1 MRGYRETF
9 SFRAHPRVPGAP
21 PGFRFGP
28 VTRGMDSFELNKIAG
43 AVLFTILV
51 ILSLGIVAEVI
62 YGPHKPE
69 KPGFEIAVAEAP
81 EGGPSTGGGAATV
94 EPIAVR
100 LASADVGKGEATA
113 KKCLACHT
121 LGQGEPAK
129 VGPNL
134 YNVVGAPFGH
144 LAGFAYSEAILKKKA
159 EGGTWTFEN
168 LDHFLANPKAFIPG
182 TKMTFVGVKKDDE
195 RADVIDYLRTLSPNP
210 MPLPSP
216 TADATPAAPAE
227 SGAPAAAPA
236 APAETPAAPA
246 PAEPEPVH

>member
-1 MRGYRETF
+1 
-9 SFRAHPRVPGAP
+9 
-21 PGFRFGP
+21 
-28 VTRGMDSFELNKIAG
+28 MDSFELNKIAG

-81 EGGPSTGGGAATV
+81 EGEASTGGGAATV

-100 LASADVGKGEATA
+100 LASADPAKGEASA

-121 LGQGEPAK
+121 FGQGEPAK

-134 YNVVGAPFGH
+134 YNIVGGPMAH
-144 LAGFAYSEAILKKKA
+144 QAGFAYSDAILQKKA
-159 EGGTWTFEN
+159 DGATWTFEN
-168 LDHFLANPKAFIPG
+168 LDHFLASPKAFIPG
-182 TKMTFVGVKKDDE
+182 TKMTFIGVKKGDE

-210 MPLPSP
+210 VPLPAP
-216 TADATPAAPAE
+216 TADATPAAPVE
-227 SGAPAAAPA
+227 GSMAPAEGSTAPA
-236 APAETPAAPA
+236 APETPAAPA
-246 PAEPEPVH
+246 PAEPEPAH

>member
-51 ILSLGIVAEVI
+51 ILSLGIVANSI
-62 YGPHKPE
+62 YGPHEPE

-81 EGGPSTGGGAATV
+81 EGGAGAGGTAAVV
-94 EPIAVR
+94 EPITVR
-100 LASADVGKGEATA
+100 LASADPAKGEADA

-121 LGQGEPAK
+121 LAQGEPAK

-134 YNVVGAPFGH
+134 YNVVGGPMAH
-144 LAGFAYSEAILKKKA
+144 QAGFAYSDAILKKKA
-159 EGGTWTFEN
+159 DGGTWTFEN

-182 TKMTFVGVKKDDE
+182 TKMTFIGVKKDQE
-195 RADVIDYLRTLSPNP
+195 RADVIDYLRTLSPSP
-210 MPLPSP
+210 VPLPPAP

-227 SGAPAAAPA
+227 GAAPAAAP
-236 APAETPAAPA
+236 ETPAAPA
-246 PAEPEPVH
+246 PAEPEAAH

>member
-1 MRGYRETF
+1 
-9 SFRAHPRVPGAP
+9 
-21 PGFRFGP
+21 
-28 VTRGMDSFELNKIAG
+28 MDSFELNKIAG

-51 ILSLGIVAEVI
+51 ILSLGVVADAI
-62 YGPHKPE
+62 YGTHKPE

-81 EGGPSTGGGAATV
+81 ENGGSTGAPVV

-100 LASADVGKGEATA
+100 LASADPAKGEASA

-144 LAGFAYSEAILKKKA
+144 MAGFAYSEAILKRKA
-159 EGGTWTFEN
+159 EGATWTFEN
-168 LDHFLANPKAFIPG
+168 LDHFLANPRAFLPGSGAGDPG
-182 TKMTFVGVKKDDE
+182 TKMTFVGVRKDTE

-210 MPLPSP
+210 VPLPP
-216 TADATPAAPAE
+216 APAADATPVAPAE
-227 SGAPAAAPA
+227 GAAAP
-236 APAETPAAPA
+236 ETPAAPA
-246 PAEPEPVH
+246 PAEPEPAH